1 MTLFTWDS
9 KKYDVLVEEMNHQ
22 HHLIVDAMNALYDRS
37 HAGAGKAELARL
49 LEHLEAITV
58 RHFREEEAMLT
69 RQRYPQV
76 EIHKGIHARLLKELA
91 AHRQEFAAGPGVFT
105 REFFDYLELWLRSHI
120 MHIDRKYGEH
130 FAQEAKQE
138 QRKAG

>member
-9 KKYDVLVEEMNHQ
+9 NKYDVLVDEMNHQ
-22 HHLIVDAMNALYDRS
+22 HHDIVDAMNALYDRS

-49 LEHLEAITV
+49 LQHLETITV
-58 RHFREEEAMLT
+58 RHFREEETMLS
-69 RQRYPQV
+69 RQRYPQL

-91 AHRQEFAAGPGVFT
+91 DHKQAFLAGSGSFT
-105 REFFDYLELWLRSHI
+105 KDFFDYLELWLRSHI

-130 FAQEAKQE
+130 FAREAKQQ
-138 QRKAG
+138 QRKVG